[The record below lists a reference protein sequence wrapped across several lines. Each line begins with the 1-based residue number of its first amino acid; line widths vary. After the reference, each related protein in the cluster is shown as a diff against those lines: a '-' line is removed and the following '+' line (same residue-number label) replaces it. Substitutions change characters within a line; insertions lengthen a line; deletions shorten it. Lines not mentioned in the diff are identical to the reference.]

1 MKHLQTHR
9 SFVSYI
15 DRTREF
21 YTAQG
26 YPKAYAWPRHADV
39 PFAPLRKPLS
49 ECRIGLVTTA
59 GKPHAK
65 GKTDALGLG
74 LGVRELYA
82 EPTDPPP
89 TRLFTEDLGWDKE
102 ATHTE
107 DVDSFLPVNR
117 LSEYAAHGRIGS
129 VSPRFY
135 GVPTD
140 YSQSRTSQRYAPR
153 ILEWCREDGVDA
165 VLLSAL

>member
-1 MKHLQTHR
+1 MEHVETHR

-15 DRTREF
+15 DRTRE
-21 YTAQG
+21 YYAAQG
-26 YPKAYAWPRHADV
+26 YSKPYAWPRYDDV
-39 PFAPLRKPLS
+39 PFSPLRKPLS
-49 ECRIGLVTTA
+49 QCRIGLVTTA
-59 GKPHAK
+59 GRPLREV
-65 GKTDALGLG
+65 KTDALGFG
-74 LGVRELYA
+74 LTVRELYT

-89 TRLFTEDLGWDKE
+89 TSLFTADLGWDKN

-107 DVDSFLPVNR
+107 DVDSFLPINR
-117 LSEYAAHGRIGS
+117 LFEHAAGGRIGS

-140 YSQSRTSQRYAPR
+140 YSRSRTSLRYAPR
-153 ILEWCREDGVDA
+153 ILKWCREDGVDA

>member
-1 MKHLQTHR
+1 MRHLQTHR

-15 DRTREF
+15 DRTRE
-21 YTAQG
+21 YYAAQG
-26 YPKAYAWPRHADV
+26 YLQAYAWPRHDEV
-39 PFAPLRKPLS
+39 PYTPLRKSLS
-49 ECRIGLVTTA
+49 QCRVGLVTTA
-59 GKPHAK
+59 GTPQAEVKL
-65 GKTDALGLG
+65 DSLGLG
-74 LGVRELYA
+74 LAVRELYTQ
-82 EPTDPPP
+82 PVNPPP
-89 TRLFTEDLGWDKE
+89 TRLFTKDLGWDKE

-107 DVDSFLPVNR
+107 DVDSFLPINR
-117 LSEYAAHGRIGS
+117 LSEYAADGRIGS

-153 ILEWCREDGVDA
+153 ILEWCREDSVDA